1 MSESLFPIEI
11 MKKFPQCD
19 VAEVWGLGV
28 TKTAYAQKALP
39 YTQVDQV
46 EMVAGPAKA
55 RTKGVRLKTF

>member
-1 MSESLFPIEI
+1 